1 MRSFKLNLVIILLMI
16 AAMSFPQKRAFTIE
30 DLYKVKNVSVP
41 VLSNSG
47 EKIAFAV
54 SESDLPKGKTINTVY
69 VMNKNGSSLINVSEK
84 IEGANSPFWSSSDE
98 LYLMNKGQVYKYS
111 FDTGEATQV
120 TDFYAGVSD
129 PVLSNDE
136 RYLAFTAE
144 LFPECG
150 TDNDCN
156 KRLDESTKNG
166 PMQAYIADE
175 LLFRHWTDY
184 KGEKES
190 YLVLFDIKENK
201 YQAITSSDVL
211 SGTYMLGG
219 GPKVCFLT
227 G

>member
-47 EKIAFAV
+47 EKIAFTV

-136 RYLAFTAE
+136 RYLPLLPSFFRSAVLIT
-144 LFPECG
+144 
-150 TDNDCN
+150 
-156 KRLDESTKNG
+156 
-166 PMQAYIADE
+166 IA
-175 LLFRHWTDY
+175 
-184 KGEKES
+184 
-190 YLVLFDIKENK
+190 IK
-201 YQAITSSDVL
+201 D
-211 SGTYMLGG
+211 
-219 GPKVCFLT
+219 
-227 G
+227 